1 MFRHQGDLV
10 MPETISPRFF
20 VETVG
25 GVNVVTLADTE
36 IIDETVIGE
45 LGEQFNLIDGP
56 GLSRVLINLGQVR
69 LMSSTFL
76 AILLRF
82 SRRVAAVEGRLKIC
96 CIAPDLM
103 TVFKI
108 TRFDRIFEIHDEESA
123 ALDSF

>member
-1 MFRHQGDLV
+1 
-10 MPETISPRFF
+10 MPGTISPRLF

-25 GVNVVTLADTE
+25 GVNVITLADTE

-45 LGEQFNLIDGP
+45 LGEQLDLIDGP

-76 AILLRF
+76 AVLLRIY
-82 SRRVAAVEGRLKIC
+82 RRVAAVEGQLKLC
-96 CIAPDLM
+96 CIAPHLM

-108 TRFDRIFEIHDEESA
+108 TRFDRLFEIYDEESA